1 MTINSLLLIRKGK
14 DLGSLTAVIFKTN
27 LGVKSVRSVKE
38 SEIQKVEVSSKYDNI
53 RIWKLINANK
63 PIKQLKQKNYIYRQ

>member
-14 DLGSLTAVIFKTN
+14 DLGSLTAVIFKIN